1 VNMTASDSVRAPDS
15 NLATGSCD
23 VSVLVPVYN
32 EEKNIVPLTERLFA
46 VLDKLGLSFEIV
58 AVDDGSIDGSLQEL
72 KQVAERRRE
81 LKIISFSR
89 NSGQTAALMAGFDY
103 SSGKVAVSIDADLQN
118 DPDDIPILLA
128 KIDEGYDVVAGWRT
142 DRKDAAVRR
151 NFPSHVAN
159 RLISLVTGVHLH
171 DFGCTLKAYRREVM
185 IGVRLYGEMH
195 RFIPVYA
202 SWQGAK
208 VTEISVRHYERRFGK
223 SNYGLERIAKVIL
236 DLMVVKFLDRHL
248 VKPIY
253 VFGGFGLLSLL
264 ASMGFWTY
272 ALYLKYFEAIS
283 FIQTPLP
290 LATAMFF
297 LVGILSLLMGLV
309 AEMLA
314 RTYFESQDR
323 RPYAVRATVNID
335 RKSRCAE

>member
-1 VNMTASDSVRAPDS
+1 VNRTTSDSGRPPDS
-15 NLATGSCD
+15 ILATGACQI
-23 VSVLVPVYN
+23 SVLLPIYN
-32 EEKNIVPLTERLFA
+32 EEKNISPLMERLFA
-46 VLDKLGLSFEIV
+46 VLDKLGLSFEVV
-58 AVDDGSIDGSLQEL
+58 AVDDGSMDGSLQEL
-72 KQVAERRRE
+72 KRVAERRRE

-103 SSGKVAVSIDADLQN
+103 SSGEIAVSIDGDLQN
-118 DPDDIPILLA
+118 DPDDIPLLLA

-151 NFPSHVAN
+151 NLPSHIAN

-208 VTEISVRHYERRFGK
+208 VTEIPVRHHERRFGK

-335 RKSRCAE
+335 R

>member
-1 VNMTASDSVRAPDS
+1 MSSIASTLGRTPEPARPAVQ
-15 NLATGSCD
+15 CD
-23 VSVLVPVYN
+23 VSILVPIYN
-32 EEKNIVPLTERLFA
+32 EQGNIPLLMQRLFA
-46 VLDKLGLSFEIV
+46 VMDRLGLTFEII
-58 AVDDGSIDGSLQEL
+58 AVDDGSLDNSLAEL
-72 KQVAERRRE
+72 QNVATQRRE
-81 LKIISFSR
+81 LKVISFAR

-103 SSGKVAVSIDADLQN
+103 STGRVAISIDADLQN
-118 DPDDIPILLA
+118 DPDDIPMLLA
-128 KIDEGYDVVAGWRT
+128 KVNEGYDVVAGWRI

-159 RLISLVTGVHLH
+159 KLISFVTGVHLH

-185 IGVRLYGEMH
+185 VGVRLYGEMH
-195 RFIPVYA
+195 RFVPVYA

-208 VTEISVRHYERRFGK
+208 VVEIPVRHHPRKFGK

-253 VFGGFGLLSLL
+253 VFGGFGLLSLF
-264 ASMGFWTY
+264 ASVLSGCY
-272 ALYLKYFEAIS
+272 ALYLKFFKGVSLIL
-283 FIQTPLP
+283 TPLP

-297 LVGILSLLMGLV
+297 LVGILSLLLGLV
-309 AEMLA
+309 AELLV

-323 RPYAVRATVNID
+323 RAYSVRATINCD
-335 RKSRCAE
+335 